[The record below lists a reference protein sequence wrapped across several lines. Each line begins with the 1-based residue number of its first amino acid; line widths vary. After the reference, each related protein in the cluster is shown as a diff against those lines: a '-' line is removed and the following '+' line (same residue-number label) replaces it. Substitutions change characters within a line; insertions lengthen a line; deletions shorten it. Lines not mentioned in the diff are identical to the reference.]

1 MVLNKKSHYLYAD
14 ASDGCFRAPGR
25 RSCGPTFRAWHQV
38 AVRRFAV
45 RRFDGSVGILETLSI
60 KFYFCTMEKPI
71 YNIESSSDRLFYEF
85 ESNSD
90 YKIIKKAVVYLP
102 IKQDPNLYELIFG
115 DLQDDGTINV
125 QTVSNNQDI
134 VLILNTVIKTL
145 YHFFE
150 LYPSKTVIFTGSSAS
165 RNRLYRAVISKLINE
180 KFDIF
185 GITFDDEIELFVPNK
200 NYFAFQ
206 ICLKQ

>member
-1 MVLNKKSHYLYAD
+1 
-14 ASDGCFRAPGR
+14 
-25 RSCGPTFRAWHQV
+25 
-38 AVRRFAV
+38 
-45 RRFDGSVGILETLSI
+45 
-60 KFYFCTMEKPI
+60 MEKPI
-71 YNIESSSDRLFYEF
+71 YNIESSSDRLLYEF

-90 YKIIKKAVVYLP
+90 HKMIKKAVVYLP

-115 DLQDDGTINV
+115 DLQDDGTIDV

>member
-1 MVLNKKSHYLYAD
+1 
-14 ASDGCFRAPGR
+14 
-25 RSCGPTFRAWHQV
+25 
-38 AVRRFAV
+38 
-45 RRFDGSVGILETLSI
+45 
-60 KFYFCTMEKPI
+60 MEKPI
-71 YNIESSSDRLFYEF
+71 YNIESSSDRLLYEF
-85 ESNSD
+85 ESNSNH
-90 YKIIKKAVVYLP
+90 KIIKKAVVYLP
-102 IKQDPNLYELIFG
+102 IKQSPNLYELIFG
-115 DLQDDGTINV
+115 DLQDDGTIDV

-185 GITFDDEIELFVPNK
+185 GITFDDEIELFVANK

>member
-1 MVLNKKSHYLYAD
+1 
-14 ASDGCFRAPGR
+14 
-25 RSCGPTFRAWHQV
+25 
-38 AVRRFAV
+38 
-45 RRFDGSVGILETLSI
+45 
-60 KFYFCTMEKPI
+60 MEKPI
-71 YNIESSSDRLFYEF
+71 YNIESSSDRLLYEF

-115 DLQDDGTINV
+115 DLQDDGTIDV

-185 GITFDDEIELFVPNK
+185 GITFDDEIELFVPDK

>member
-1 MVLNKKSHYLYAD
+1 
-14 ASDGCFRAPGR
+14 
-25 RSCGPTFRAWHQV
+25 
-38 AVRRFAV
+38 
-45 RRFDGSVGILETLSI
+45 
-60 KFYFCTMEKPI
+60 MEKPI
-71 YNIESSSDRLFYEF
+71 YNIESSSDRLLYEF

-115 DLQDDGTINV
+115 DLQDDGTIDV

-134 VLILNTVIKTL
+134 FLILNTVIKTL

-165 RNRLYRAVISKLINE
+165 RNRLYRAVISKLISE
-180 KFDIF
+180 KFAIF

-206 ICLKQ
+206 IRLKQ